1 MNNLTRYVIALAATA
16 AVLFVVWYFGSIV
29 KYILVAAVLSVMG
42 RPLVSLLC
50 RVTIRGKRLPKWVAA
65 TVTLCVILGVAVLLI
80 VLFTPLVIGKLQALT
95 NYNFADMVDIFSGY
109 INSFES
115 YMDDRFAVDVNV
127 IGDKPLRDTIQGWI
141 KNAIMPTVSGIGS
154 LLNGVVDFAIGA
166 FSVTF
171 ITFFFLKESTLF
183 NNAVVILFPNR
194 YEDNVR
200 RALDSSVDLL
210 SRYFIGLLLESA
222 IKLVTVGLAIYLIT
236 DLAFGDAVIIALIT
250 AILNVIPY
258 IGPIIGAIIGIVIAI
273 TTPEAAGTATEVTVR
288 ITIILAVFQLIDNI
302 ILQPYVYASSVKAH
316 PLEIFIVILAAGSM
330 AGIMGML
337 LAIPAYTVLRV
348 FAKEFFNNLRV
359 VQKLTENI

>member
-1 MNNLTRYVIALAATA
+1 MNKLTRYIIALAATA
-16 AVLFVVWYFGSIV
+16 AVLFIVWYFGSIV
-29 KYILVAAVLSVMG
+29 KYILVAAVLSVIG
-42 RPLVSLLC
+42 RPLVSFLEKL
-50 RVTIRGKRLPKWVAA
+50 RVRGHELPKWVAA
-65 TVTLCVILGVAVLLI
+65 TITLCVILGVAVSLI
-80 VLFTPLVIGKLQALT
+80 VLFTPLVVSKLQALGD
-95 NYNFADMVDIFSGY
+95 YNFADMVNIFSGY

-115 YMDDRFAVDVNV
+115 YMKERFAVDVNV
-127 IGDKPLRDTIQGWI
+127 IGDKPLRETIQGWI
-141 KNAIMPTVSGIGS
+141 KDAIMPTVSGIGS

-183 NNAVVILFPNR
+183 NNAVVILFPNK
-194 YEDNVR
+194 YEANVR
-200 RALDSSVDLL
+200 RALDSSIDLL

-222 IKLVTVGLAIYLIT
+222 IKLVTVGLAAYLIT
-236 DLAFGDAVIIALIT
+236 DLTFGDAVIIALIT

-258 IGPIIGAIIGIVIAI
+258 IGPIIGALIGILIAI
-273 TTPEAAGTATEVTVR
+273 TTPEAAGTAAEVTVQLS
-288 ITIILAVFQLIDNI
+288 IILAVFQLIDNI

-316 PLEIFIVILAAGSM
+316 PLEIFLVILAAGSM